1 MNDLEFK
8 KPGDGIKAY
17 NYKNIIGLKLKKKHF
32 LLDINLKIIILK
44 NEKKICAYIGSRAN
58 YASIK
63 SVLSAIKQSKKLRLQ
78 IILAAS
84 GVLDKYGNLEKLII
98 QDGFKID

>member
-1 MNDLEFK
+1 MK
-8 KPGDGIKAY
+8 
-17 NYKNIIGLKLKKKHF
+17 
-32 LLDINLKIIILK
+32 
-44 NEKKICAYIGSRAN
+44 KKICAYIGSRAN